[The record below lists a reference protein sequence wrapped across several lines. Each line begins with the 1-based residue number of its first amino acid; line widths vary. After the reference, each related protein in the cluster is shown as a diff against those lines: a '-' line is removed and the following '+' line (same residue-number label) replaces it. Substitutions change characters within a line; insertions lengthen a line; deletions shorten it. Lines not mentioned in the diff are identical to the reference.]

1 MKGKRI
7 VLGITGSIA
16 AYKACL
22 IIRGL
27 IKAGA
32 EVQVVITPA
41 GKEFITPITL
51 SALTHKPVISEFF
64 SQRDGTWNSHV
75 DLGLWAD
82 AMLIA
87 PCTASTLGKMANGI
101 ADNMLI
107 TTYLSMKA
115 PVFIA
120 PAMDL
125 DMYQHPSTQQNMERL
140 KSFGNHII
148 EPASGFLASGL
159 EGKGRME
166 EPERIVEY
174 LEAYPRPVPKGK
186 GEAYPRPLPERRGG
200 AYPQPLP
207 ERRGEAYPQPL
218 PERRGDI
225 AGKKVLITA
234 GPTYE
239 KIDPV
244 RFIGNYSSGKMGFAL
259 AEECARRG
267 AEVTLVAGPVALPT
281 PTTEEGAGTIHRID
295 VESCEEMYQAATTAF
310 KTCDAAILCAAVA
323 DFRPE
328 TQAKEKIKRE
338 PTPDPS
344 LKGGEKPT
352 PSPSLKGGEEPTPDP
367 SLKGG
372 EDANNIAPSK
382 MRGNSGY
389 SEDGLTLRLVANP
402 DIAAALGQMKTEK
415 QVLVG
420 FALETNDE
428 EVNAKKKL
436 EKKNLDFIVMNSLQN
451 KGTCFQSDE
460 NQISII
466 SPNGQRDYEKK
477 SKQEVAR
484 DIIDELAVRL

>member
-1 MKGKRI
+1 MLKGKKV

-16 AYKACL
+16 AYKSCL
-22 IIRGL
+22 IIRAL
-27 IKAGA
+27 VKQGA

-51 SALTHKPVISEFF
+51 SALTHKPVVSEFF

-87 PCTASTLGKMANGI
+87 PATASTIGKMANGI

-115 PVFIA
+115 PVFVA

-125 DMYQHPSTQQNMERL
+125 DMYAHPSTQKNLETL
-140 KSFGNHII
+140 KQYGNHII
-148 EPASGFLASGL
+148 EPQSGFLASGL

-166 EPERIVEY
+166 EPENIVKA
-174 LEAYPRPVPKGK
+174 LDSFFEA
-186 GEAYPRPLPERRGG
+186 AAQQSPLS
-200 AYPQPLP
+200 
-207 ERRGEAYPQPL
+207 
-218 PERRGDI
+218 
-225 AGKKVLITA
+225 KKKILITA

-259 AEECARRG
+259 AAECARRG
-267 AEVTLVAGPVALPT
+267 AEVTLVAGPVGLPT
-281 PTTEEGAGTIHRID
+281 PEGVKRID
-295 VESCEEMYQAATTAF
+295 VESCQEMFEASVDAF
-310 KTCDAAILCAAVA
+310 PQMDAAILCAAVA

-328 TQAKEKIKRE
+328 QTATQKIKRE
-338 PTPDPS
+338 KDDLVIRLQPTH
-344 LKGGEKPT
+344 
-352 PSPSLKGGEEPTPDP
+352 
-367 SLKGG
+367 
-372 EDANNIAPSK
+372 
-382 MRGNSGY
+382 
-389 SEDGLTLRLVANP
+389 
-402 DIAAALGQMKTEK
+402 DIAAHLGQMKTES
-415 QVLVG
+415 QRLVG

-436 EKKNLDFIVMNSLQN
+436 KKKNFDFIVLNSTRN
-451 KGTCFQSDE
+451 KGTTFRSDD

-466 SPNGQRDYEKK
+466 SESGQKDYEKK
-477 SKQEVAR
+477 PKTEVAR
-484 DIIDELAVRL
+484 DIIDELSAIL